1 MNASTEPR
9 FVLEIGGNAYELG
22 EAEFNGILF
31 QLVTTLV
38 FEKQID
44 RATFI
49 LAKGEREL
57 SGSGGSNFDPVSV
70 SLYRHLKEER
80 YHGPAY
86 EELAGEAQSFRLWGI
101 SDGLVAVAFFL
112 RGGESVPHFIVGR
125 HDADPLVVLDRG
137 ARICLTADDPK
148 LLAKLTRL
156 VPR

>member
-1 MNASTEPR
+1 MNTSTEPR

-38 FEKQID
+38 FEKLVD
-44 RATFI
+44 RATFV
-49 LAKGEREL
+49 LAASEGEL
-57 SGSGGSNFDPVSV
+57 SGSGGSHFDPVSV

-86 EELAGEAQSFRLWGI
+86 EDLDGDPQSFRLRGI
-101 SDGLVAVAFFL
+101 ADGLVAVAFFL
-112 RGGESVPHFIVGR
+112 RGGESVPHFIVGGP
-125 HDADPLVVLDRG
+125 DADPLVVLDRG

-148 LLAKLTRL
+148 LIARLTRL

>member
-1 MNASTEPR
+1 MGQAR
-9 FVLEIGGNAYELG
+9 FTIEIDGKTHELG
-22 EAEFNGILF
+22 EAQFAGVLF

-57 SGSGGSNFDPVSV
+57 SGSGGSHFDPVSV

-86 EELAGEAQSFRLWGI
+86 EGLGGDAQSFRIRGI
-101 SDGLVAVAFFL
+101 ADGLVAVAFFL
-112 RGGESVPHFIVGR
+112 RGGEGVPHLIVGR

-137 ARICLTADDPK
+137 SRTRLTVDDPD
-148 LLAKLTRL
+148 LLARLTRL
-156 VPR
+156 IPR